1 MELSLSL
8 YTVFNDLLSAA
19 ASAAT
24 RAVNCCILIHA
35 STMIHHK
42 QFELSELSEQLEMPR
57 QPDLEHALPMTFA
70 LVAQIL
76 TRHLLLGLAKGE
88 ALVG

>member
-1 MELSLSL
+1 
-8 YTVFNDLLSAA
+8 
-19 ASAAT
+19 
-24 RAVNCCILIHA
+24 
-35 STMIHHK
+35 MIHHK